1 MTIAD
6 DLKKWR
12 QDGPFRQLRKDL
24 GLSIRDMATAFGIT
38 EAALRNWEEGRAA
51 PSKTNLARLQE
62 IAENEE
68 YCRVA
73 ADYKSKPMAVRIEE
87 WKKKTPSF

>member
-12 QDGPFRQLRKDL
+12 QHSPFRQLRKDL

-51 PSKTNLARLQE
+51 PSKSNLQRLQK
-62 IAENEE
+62 IAENENHNP
-68 YCRVA
+68 A
-73 ADYKSKPMAVRIEE
+73 ASSYKDNPLAGRIKE
-87 WKKKTPSF
+87 WKEKTPMF